1 MALVKVICFSQR
13 LVVALPVR
21 HSWTYFDLL
30 SSCASQ
36 GILSP
41 KSTLSLIFCYY
52 SHLQE
57 RVSGGISRSKWFQTY
72 QFRKKYDKDNEYR
85 NIIWLFLLCSAL
97 YDLSTLA
104 VTWVHS
110 DCCFIYVLHVLP
122 SQEPQAILARFER
135 FINVT
140 WTVGFWSGL

>member
-1 MALVKVICFSQR
+1 MALFKMICFSHR

-21 HSWTYFDLL
+21 HSWTCFDLL
-30 SSCASQ
+30 SPCASQ

-41 KSTLSLIFCYY
+41 KSSVLLIFCYY

-57 RVSGGISRSKWFQTY
+57 RASGGISRSKWFQTY
-72 QFRKKYDKDNEYR
+72 QFRKTYDKDNEYR
-85 NIIWLFLLCSAL
+85 NIIWLFLFCSVL
-97 YDLSTLA
+97 YDLLSLP

-122 SQEPQAILARFER
+122 SQEPQAILARFKR

-140 WTVGFWSGL
+140 WTDGFWSGL